1 MNAKLSLLSR
11 RVTSE
16 ETAHQPGGT
25 YSASGWTSVASE
37 RVWPKHLLTSIPFWF
52 AFGAC
57 GAAFLAW
64 DSRLSMSQD
73 GLSYYD
79 MASETLRSGPNNLIN
94 LLWSPLYPS
103 LIALS
108 LFLFRPS
115 ASVEIPV
122 IHVLNWLIFLGV
134 SLAFAFL
141 VRAWFAEKQDSTP
154 NAEKAARYGILVP
167 FAFWLFFWSMIHFIP
182 VSLITPDLCV
192 EGVVFL
198 AAGICS
204 QLSRPASNWKND
216 LALGGTLALGYYA
229 KAAMFPLAL
238 LLLFLLFLWPPSG
251 SRGRYGVLVAAVV
264 FLLVSA
270 PLIVVMSNRVGHLST
285 GGSGSLNYAWWVNKV
300 PPYGGSIRMEMAIL
314 DSLYTGKLDTSIG
327 LTHPPRMLM
336 EKPLILEFRSPV
348 NGTYPLWYD
357 PCYWNKGTEAQFN
370 LRRQMIALKEN
381 LLRYG
386 HAFIEMSSLFAGLL
400 VFSLLNLKRRM
411 PVKPE
416 RSWYW
421 LLLWSLAAAAMYAFV
436 HVEYRFLGAFFVL
449 FWLAAYRFM
458 LGRAERG
465 VEKAVLATVLCS
477 LVVSTIGGG
486 ELLHHFTELGSPDYL
501 RIAEGLRTLG
511 IKPGDELATIG
522 YTFDAY
528 YAHAAGTRIIA
539 QIPEADEFWGL
550 SVAERE
556 KVKEHLASVGVRA
569 VVVKD
574 GPRGFAYGDWHEIP
588 GTRLNRVRVL
598 LLEPSSKRAAI
609 PESKRGGASSVLDAA
624 APRSR

>member
-1 MNAKLSLLSR
+1 
-11 RVTSE
+11 V
-16 ETAHQPGGT
+16 
-25 YSASGWTSVASE
+25 E
-37 RVWPKHLLTSIPFWF
+37 RAWPKHLFTSIPFWF
-52 AFGAC
+52 VFGAA
-57 GAAFLAW
+57 GAAFIAW

-79 MASETLRSGPNNLIN
+79 MASETIRSGPSNLIN

-115 ASVEIPV
+115 ASAEIPL
-122 IHVLNWLIFLGV
+122 IHIANWLIFLGV

-141 VRAWFAEKQDSTP
+141 VRTWFAEEQDSTP
-154 NAEKAARYGILVP
+154 NAENAARHGILVP

-182 VSLITPDLCV
+182 VSLVSPDLCV

-204 QLSRPASNWKND
+204 QLSRPTSNWKND

-270 PLIVVMSNRVGHLST
+270 PLIFVMSSRVGHLST

-314 DSLYTGKLDTSIG
+314 DSLYTGKLDTSNG

-357 PCYWNKGTEAQFN
+357 PCYWNKGAEARFN
-370 LRRQMIALKEN
+370 LRQQMIALKEN

-386 HAFIEMSSLFAGLL
+386 HAFIEMSTLFAGLL
-400 VFSLLNLKRRM
+400 VLSLLRLNRPM
-411 PVKPE
+411 PGKPD
-416 RSWYW
+416 RSRYW
-421 LLLWSLAAAAMYAFV
+421 PLLWSLAAAAMYAFV
-436 HVEYRFLGAFFVL
+436 HVEYRFLGGFFVL

-458 LGRAERG
+458 LGTSEKGA
-465 VEKAVLATVLCS
+465 EKAILATVLGS

-486 ELLHHFTELGSPDYL
+486 ELLHHTTELKSPDYL

-539 QIPEADEFWGL
+539 QIPEAEEFWGL
-550 SVAERE
+550 SAAERE
-556 KVKEHLASVGVRA
+556 KVKEHLVSIGTKALVA
-569 VVVKD
+569 KD
-574 GPRGFAYGDWHEIP
+574 GPRGVGYADWQEIP
-588 GTRLNRVRVL
+588 GTHLNRVRVL
-598 LLEPSSKRAAI
+598 LLEPSSKMAVI
-609 PESKRGGASSVLDAA
+609 PEAKRDGASSVLDAA
-624 APRSR
+624 APTSH

>member
-1 MNAKLSLLSR
+1 MNAKLSLPSR
-11 RVTSE
+11 RVNSK
-16 ETAHQPGGT
+16 ETARQPGGT
-25 YSASGWTSVASE
+25 YSASGGITVASE
-37 RVWPKHLLTSIPFWF
+37 RAWAKHLLTSIPFWF
-52 AFGAC
+52 AFGSC

-64 DSRLSMSQD
+64 DSRHFMGLAGPD
-73 GLSYYD
+73 GLSYLD
-79 MASETLRSGPNNLIN
+79 MASEALQRGPSSLVNP
-94 LLWSPLYPS
+94 LWSPLYPS
-103 LIALS
+103 LIALF

-115 ASVEIPV
+115 SSVEIPL

-141 VRAWFAEKQDSTP
+141 VRTWFVEKQDSTP
-154 NAEKAARYGILVP
+154 NAENAAPYGILVP

-182 VSLITPDLCV
+182 VSLVTPDLCV
-192 EGVVFL
+192 EGIVFL

-204 QLSRPASNWKND
+204 QLSRPTSNWKHD

-238 LLLFLLFLWPPSG
+238 LLLLLLFLWPPSG
-251 SRGRYGVLVAAVV
+251 SRGRFGVLAAAVV

-270 PLIVVMSNRVGHLST
+270 PLIVVMSSRVGHLST

-314 DSLYTGKLDTSIG
+314 DSLYTGKLDTSTG

-336 EKPLILEFRSPV
+336 EKPLILEFRSPI

-357 PCYWNKGTEAQFN
+357 PCYWNKGVEARFD
-370 LRRQMIALKEN
+370 LRQQMAALKEN

-458 LGRAERG
+458 LDTAEQA
-465 VEKAVLATVLCS
+465 VEKAVLATVLFS
-477 LVVSTIGGG
+477 LIVSTIGGG
-486 ELLHHFTELGSPDYL
+486 ELLHHFTELRSPDYL
-501 RIAEGLRTLG
+501 RIAEGLRALG
-511 IKPGDELATIG
+511 IKPGDQLATIG

-550 SVAERE
+550 SAAERE
-556 KVKEHLASVGVRA
+556 KVKEHLVSIGTKALVA
-569 VVVKD
+569 KD
-574 GPRGFAYGDWHEIP
+574 GPRGSGYADWQEIP
-588 GTRLNRVRVL
+588 GTHLDRVRVL
-598 LLEPSSKRAAI
+598 LLKPSSKIEKIAAI
-609 PESKRGGASSVLDAA
+609 AEK
-624 APRSR
+624 